1 MVWCEVM
8 VHDQPTA
15 VAFYQRVFGYTVED
29 LSAPGFTYASLSL
42 DGHPAAGVGGYGAQA
57 GIGAPA
63 AWTIYF
69 AVTDT
74 DAAAARV
81 AELGGTVVS
90 APTDSAFGRMAIV
103 SGPFGEVFALIGPVA
118 GSWLTASS
126 GPGARGSRTAA
137 PRLADREPPVRRVP
151 ARGRAPA
158 RAAAHVPPAP
168 RSPEPRARGRPRA
181 PVATARV
188 LGARPGLTDAA
199 TADGLL
205 DATALFGRSAPLVL
219 EIGSGMGETTA
230 AMAAA
235 DPSRDYLAV
244 EAHLPGV
251 ANLLGLLDR
260 AGPHQR
266 PGRPRRR
273 PRPAPD
279 RAAAWPRRHGPSG
292 LDAVHVFFPDP
303 WPKARHHKRR
313 LVQPSHVALLRSRLR
328 VGGTLHCATDWVD
341 YADAMLEALTADP
354 FLENT
359 ADGFTPRPAHRPVTK
374 FEQRGLDLGHEVRD
388 LVFRRVR

>member
-1 MVWCEVM
+1 MSLPSDAFRHVAARPHEPLRTFHPRRAPLGREREDALRFLWPRLGFS
-8 VHDQPTA
+8 VHDA
-15 VAFYQRVFGYTVED
+15 
-29 LSAPGFTYASLSL
+29 
-42 DGHPAAGVGGYGAQA
+42 
-57 GIGAPA
+57 
-63 AWTIYF
+63 
-69 AVTDT
+69 
-74 DAAAARV
+74 
-81 AELGGTVVS
+81 
-90 APTDSAFGRMAIV
+90 DS
-103 SGPFGEVFALIGPVA
+103 PVP
-118 GSWLTASS
+118 L
-126 GPGARGSRTAA
+126 
-137 PRLADREPPVRRVP
+137 
-151 ARGRAPA
+151 
-158 RAAAHVPPAP
+158 
-168 RSPEPRARGRPRA
+168 
-181 PVATARV
+181 
-188 LGARPGLTDAA
+188 
-199 TADGLL
+199 TADGAL
-205 DATALFGRSAPLVL
+205 DTVALFGRSAPLVL

-230 AMAAA
+230 TMAAA

-260 AGPHQR
+260 AGLTNVRVAHGDALDLVR
-266 PGRPRRR
+266 T
-273 PRPAPD
+273 ALPD
-279 RAAAWPRRHGPSG
+279 ES

-388 LVFRRVR
+388 VVFRRVR

>member
-1 MVWCEVM
+1 M
-8 VHDQPTA
+8 HDA
-15 VAFYQRVFGYTVED
+15 
-29 LSAPGFTYASLSL
+29 
-42 DGHPAAGVGGYGAQA
+42 
-57 GIGAPA
+57 
-63 AWTIYF
+63 
-69 AVTDT
+69 
-74 DAAAARV
+74 
-81 AELGGTVVS
+81 
-90 APTDSAFGRMAIV
+90 DS
-103 SGPFGEVFALIGPVA
+103 PVP
-118 GSWLTASS
+118 L
-126 GPGARGSRTAA
+126 
-137 PRLADREPPVRRVP
+137 
-151 ARGRAPA
+151 
-158 RAAAHVPPAP
+158 
-168 RSPEPRARGRPRA
+168 
-181 PVATARV
+181 
-188 LGARPGLTDAA
+188 
-199 TADGLL
+199 TADGRL
-205 DATALFGRSAPLVL
+205 DTVGLFGRSAPLVL

-260 AGPHQR
+260 AGITNVR
-266 PGRPRRR
+266 V
-273 PRPAPD
+273 A
-279 RAAAWPRRHGPSG
+279 HGDALDLVRNALPEES

-341 YADAMLEALTADP
+341 YADSMLEALTADP